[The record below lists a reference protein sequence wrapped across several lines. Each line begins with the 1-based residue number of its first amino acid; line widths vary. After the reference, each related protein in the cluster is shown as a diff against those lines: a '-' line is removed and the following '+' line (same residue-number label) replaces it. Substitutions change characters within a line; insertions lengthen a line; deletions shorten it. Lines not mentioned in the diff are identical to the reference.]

1 MTRKDYR
8 IYRTC
13 EADFDRAAAEL
24 ADRAAADGGT
34 ILRIVF
40 FGYATDND
48 DHIARRDTAR
58 RICAERFGAEGPLV
72 GFIAQKPLRSSLAAE
87 ATVLAEP
94 SKIVRHEDYTVID
107 GREIVSGE
115 LQADLT
121 LDIGRQADA
130 VFRRMAEILA
140 AEGFAATD
148 IARQW
153 NYIERITR
161 MAPEGQHYQMFND
174 ARSRFYDRCEWPD
187 GYPAATGIGART
199 GGASV
204 MFDAVREAETDIPI
218 DNPLQVAAHAYSQK
232 VLIDR
237 PENRGKTTPKF
248 ERARYI
254 ADRGEAA
261 IYISGT
267 AAIRGEESCQRH
279 RGTDRPDDGQH
290 RNARRRGES
299 RPSRNRG
306 IRQARLRS
314 VTCIH
319 QTRRRRGGGGALDE
333 RELPPHPDALSL
345 GRYMPRGAVGGD
357 RGNCA
362 PEKNRLFADSGGV
375 RQQSAARGGGELP
388 TSTSDVEISRS

>member
-13 EADFDRAAAEL
+13 ETDFDRAAAEL

-72 GFIAQKPLRSSLAAE
+72 GFIAQKPLRSNLAAE

-94 SKIVRHEDYTVID
+94 SMIVRHEDYTVID

-204 MFDAVREAETDIPI
+204 MFDAVREAETNIPI

-267 AAIRGEESCQRH
+267 AAIRGEESC
-279 RGTDRPDDGQH
+279 
-290 RNARRRGES
+290 
-299 RPSRNRG
+299 
-306 IRQARLRS
+306 RS
-314 VTCIH
+314 DIAE
-319 QTRRRRGGGGALDE
+319 QTAMTMDNIETL
-333 RELPPHPDALSL
+333 
-345 GRYMPRGAVGGD
+345 VGGENLARHGIAASD
-357 RGNCA
+357 KPDYALLRVYIKRDGDAEEAERWMKENY
-362 PEKNRLFADSGGV
+362 PRTPTLYLSADIC
-375 RQQSAARGGGELP
+375 REELL
-388 TSTSDVEISRS
+388 VEIEGIARPKK